1 MNEQP
6 RYSDLVTR
14 RLVRA
19 LLIAGV
25 ILTVGAAIWMVSGL
39 FGRIH
44 ATAIVIVFAILFSYA
59 VYPPIKAIAARGV
72 PLILAAIFVYMVI
85 ALIVVGA
92 AAWLAPALGAQVT
105 ALVHDF
111 PHLIASAQAQIADPT
126 QSTLLQK
133 LPAPA
138 RIAIAGNAGKV
149 GTAVSGVAGALGSNV
164 LGIVTGTGTTII
176 DIFLILVLTLM
187 IVTDLAEIQ
196 KFSTRLVPRAYRPMM
211 LSFMSD
217 VDKVIG
223 GFVRGQLLVAFGVA
237 VLSTLAF
244 LVIGVPYAVLVGL
257 VAGILS
263 VVPIVGPFVAIVPV
277 VAIAFFTVGLVKTIV
292 VFVVFAIIIAIQ
304 QNVLPLINARSV
316 GVTPLVVFV
325 ALLIGSEAY
334 GILGALLSIPV
345 AGVLRVAAHRIFPPD
360 AGSDALV
367 AEARSNADEPG
378 RATRAVTGRTG

>member
-1 MNEQP
+1 MNEQLS
-6 RYSDLVTR
+6 YSNLVTR

-19 LLIAGV
+19 LLVAGV
-25 ILTVGAAIWMVSGL
+25 ILTAGAAIWMVTGL

-44 ATAIVIVFAILFSYA
+44 ATAIVIVFAILFSYV
-59 VYPPIKAIAARGV
+59 VYPPIKAIAGRGV
-72 PLILAAIFVYMVI
+72 PLLAAAILVYVVI
-85 ALIVVGA
+85 ALLVVGA
-92 AAWLAPALGAQVT
+92 AAWLAPALAAQVT

-111 PHLIASAQAQIADPT
+111 PRLVASAQAQIANPA

-138 RIAIAGNAGKV
+138 RTAIAENAGKV
-149 GTAVSGVAGALGSNV
+149 GTAVSGIAGALGSNA
-164 LGIVTGTGTTII
+164 LGILTGTGTTII
-176 DIFLILVLTLM
+176 DIFLVLVLTLM

-196 KFSTRLVPRAYRPMM
+196 TFSTRLVPRAYRPMM

-263 VVPIVGPFVAIVPV
+263 IVPIVGPFIAIVPV
-277 VAIAFFTVGLVKTIV
+277 VAIAFFTVGLGKTIV

-304 QNVLPLINARSV
+304 QNVLPLVNARSV

-345 AGVLRVAAHRIFPPD
+345 AGMLRVAAHRIFPPD

-367 AEARSNADEPG
+367 AEARSNADEPAL
-378 RATRAVTGRTG
+378 ATRAAAGRIG

>member
-1 MNEQP
+1 
-6 RYSDLVTR
+6 
-14 RLVRA
+14 
-19 LLIAGV
+19 
-25 ILTVGAAIWMVSGL
+25 
-39 FGRIH
+39 
-44 ATAIVIVFAILFSYA
+44 
-59 VYPPIKAIAARGV
+59 
-72 PLILAAIFVYMVI
+72 
-85 ALIVVGA
+85 
-92 AAWLAPALGAQVT
+92 
-105 ALVHDF
+105 
-111 PHLIASAQAQIADPT
+111 
-126 QSTLLQK
+126 
-133 LPAPA
+133 
-138 RIAIAGNAGKV
+138 
-149 GTAVSGVAGALGSNV
+149 
-164 LGIVTGTGTTII
+164 
-176 DIFLILVLTLM
+176 
-187 IVTDLAEIQ
+187 
-196 KFSTRLVPRAYRPMM
+196 
-211 LSFMSD
+211 
-217 VDKVIG
+217 
-223 GFVRGQLLVAFGVA
+223 

-263 VVPIVGPFVAIVPV
+263 IVPIVGPFVAIVPV

-378 RATRAVTGRTG
+378 RATRAATGRAG